1 MAASYNNIYS
11 INASVA
17 ELSEMLKDVRFW
29 GLFNFQFHGEST
41 VSNGAWFR
49 FATSASLTSWGEKID
64 IYLSAAGDRLTNVNI
79 KSECSAPTQIIDW
92 GKNQENVNKIY
103 MYIASHIS
111 DYQKSSTEAPKAVP
125 EAAPVNEKPADNNSD
140 EESADFSKKV
150 FCEHCGNKLASDA
163 RFCSSC
169 GTRCSE

>member
-1 MAASYNNIYS
+1 MAASYNNVYS

-29 GLFNFQFHGEST
+29 GVFNFQFHGEST

-49 FATSASLTSWGEKID
+49 FATSANLSTWGEKID
-64 IYLSAAGDRLTNVNI
+64 IYLSAAGETLTNVNI
-79 KSECSAPTQIIDW
+79 KSECSMPTQIIDW

-111 DYQKSSTEAPKAVP
+111 DYQKAKTEEPQVSQ
-125 EAAPVNEKPADNNSD
+125 ESAPVNEQPVADNSD
-140 EESADFSKKV
+140 EESTGFTKRA
-150 FCEHCGNKLASDA
+150 FCDHCGNKLADDA
-163 RFCSSC
+163 RFCSYC
-169 GTRCSE
+169 GTKV